1 MAGVLDKLEQRILK
15 RMDERM
21 GPLTAEMQKV
31 RVEMGKMRGEMT
43 TMNKTLIERLIA
55 QKEILRVLKEN
66 PR

>member
-1 MAGVLDKLEQRILK
+1 MAGVLDKLEARILK

-31 RVEMGKMRGEMT
+31 RVEMGKMRGEMQ
-43 TMNKTLIERLIA
+43 TMSKTLTESL
-55 QKEILRVLKEN
+55 KVHKDILRALKEN